1 VRRRVLAAAAVAV
14 ALPVPSA
21 QADDGCSSTR
31 CAERVARKAAK
42 KKWRHAVRAYGTG
55 LLHARMTCESGSD
68 GGYQL
73 ATTGNGYWFSMQFNV
88 GAWTGAGGRVR
99 HGRPVGVWTRQPS
112 KLEQQARAVYWD
124 RAHGGDP
131 WPNCP

>member
-1 VRRRVLAAAAVAV
+1 MRRRVLAAAAVAV

-21 QADDGCSSTR
+21 QADDGCGSSR
-31 CAERVARKAAK
+31 CVERVARKAAK

-68 GGYQL
+68 GGYSL

-99 HGRPVGVWTRQPS
+99 AGRPVGVWTRQPS
-112 KLEQQARAVYWD
+112 KLEQQVRAVYWD